1 MNIEKLKNDFKYIC
15 LDNHNH
21 LIDNEIKLSR
31 NQLLK
36 HYGSI
41 CESNYRYNYTNSF
54 EYLFKVEDYAD
65 VR

>member
-1 MNIEKLKNDFKYIC
+1 MMIKTA
-15 LDNHNH
+15 
-21 LIDNEIKLSR
+21 DNEIKLSR

-54 EYLFKVEDYAD
+54 RNHFKVEDYAD

>member
-1 MNIEKLKNDFKYIC
+1 MNIEKLKNDFKIYA

-31 NQLLK
+31 KQLLK

-41 CESNYRYNYTNSF
+41 KFNYEYNYTNSF